1 LCQARATLR
10 KSLALG
16 AIVRTRR
23 EPRHEFA
30 PCGYPISSIFRCN
43 LRTAT
48 DFSLVTNRIS
58 VRGPGDHQMSPGSNP
73 PVRRERLE

>member
-10 KSLALG
+10 KSLALR

-30 PCGYPISSIFRCN
+30 PCVYPISSIFRCN
-43 LRTAT
+43 LRT
-48 DFSLVTNRIS
+48 DRLFSCDEQVKCQRTGR
-58 VRGPGDHQMSPGSNP
+58 SPD
-73 PVRRERLE
+73 VARLQPTGEEGKT